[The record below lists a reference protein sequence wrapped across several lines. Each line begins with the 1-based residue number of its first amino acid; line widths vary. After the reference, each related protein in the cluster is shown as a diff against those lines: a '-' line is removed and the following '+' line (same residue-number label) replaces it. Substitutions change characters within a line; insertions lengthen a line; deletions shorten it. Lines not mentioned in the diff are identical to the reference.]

1 MDYQAQDLKKVRI
14 CSLQWN
20 LLSFPHTQRFMSP
33 KETNNWIRDMK
44 ACKCVQGLRIR
55 VRV

>member
-1 MDYQAQDLKKVRI
+1 MDYPAQGLKKVRI

-20 LLSFPHTQRFMSP
+20 LLNYPHTQSLVSP
-33 KETNNWIRDMK
+33 KKSNNWIRDMK
-44 ACKCVQGLRIR
+44 PCKCVQGLRVR